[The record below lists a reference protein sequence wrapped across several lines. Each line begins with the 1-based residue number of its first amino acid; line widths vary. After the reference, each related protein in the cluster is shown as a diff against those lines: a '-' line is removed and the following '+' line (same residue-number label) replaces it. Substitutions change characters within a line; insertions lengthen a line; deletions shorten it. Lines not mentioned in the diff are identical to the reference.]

1 MDRHVYGNGI
11 KKVFMSE
18 IVESKSGL
26 KTWASFLLPLIL
38 LAGLLWGFI
47 KYGPLGVFKADFPP
61 VEKLVIQRVIFMPER
76 IDLEVFNDGP
86 EPVTVAQAVVNEIIW
101 KFKMQ
106 PGNTLKPLESGLVS
120 LAYPWTDGDPI
131 SFTLIS
137 SDGVTFE
144 KAVDVAFLTPTV
156 DATYLRTFVLLGL
169 YVGVIPVLLGLL
181 WFPFLRMLRGK
192 GYSFLLSLTIGLL
205 LFLGFDALAESIEL
219 IGELP
224 GAFNGVGLLV
234 IGFILAILILGAVSY
249 KTESLMA
256 KRGDHF
262 KPLVWAYLIALG
274 IGLHNLGEGLAIGS
288 AYALGEIALGSTL
301 VIGFMVHNVTEGVA
315 IISPLTHEEIKIK
328 RFLGHLL
335 LMGFLAGAPTIFGSL
350 IGGFAYS
357 PVYGVL
363 FLAIGSGAIF
373 DVTFDILH
381 HMAKG
386 RWNSLFTITNALGF
400 LAGLLLM
407 YATGFLVLG

>member
-1 MDRHVYGNGI
+1 
-11 KKVFMSE
+11 MSQV
-18 IVESKSGL
+18 VETNRGL
-26 KTWASFLLPLIL
+26 KTWISFLLPLVL

-47 KYGPLGVFKADFPP
+47 KYGPLGVFKADLPP
-61 VEKLVIQRVIFMPER
+61 VEKLAIQRVVFTPER

-86 EPVTVAQAVVNEIIW
+86 EPVTVAQAVVNEVIW
-101 KFKMQ
+101 KFKME
-106 PGNTLKPLESGLVS
+106 PSNTLKPLESGVVRM
-120 LAYPWTDGDPI
+120 AYPWTDGDPI
-131 SFTLIS
+131 AFTLIS

-144 KAVDVAFLTPTV
+144 KNVEVSFLTPTV
-156 DATYLRTFVLLGL
+156 DATYLRTFVLLGF

-181 WFPFLRMLRGK
+181 WLPFLRRLKGK
-192 GYSFLLSLTIGLL
+192 GYLFLLSLTIGLL
-205 LFLGFDALAESIEL
+205 LFLGFDTLAESIEL

-224 GAFNGVGLLV
+224 STFNGVGLLV
-234 IGFILAILILGAVSY
+234 IGFISAILVLGAVTY
-249 KTESLMA
+249 KTEFSLANKSDQSKALM
-256 KRGDHF
+256 
-262 KPLVWAYLIALG
+262 WSYLIALG

-288 AYALGEIALGSTL
+288 AYALGEIALGATL

-315 IISPLTHEEIKIK
+315 IISPLTHGDVKIK
-328 RFLGHLL
+328 KFFKHLL
-335 LMGFLAGAPTIFGSL
+335 LMGLLAGAPTILGSL

-363 FLAIGSGAIF
+363 FLAIGAGAIF

-386 RWNSLFTITNALGF
+386 RWNSLFTITNVFGF

-407 YATGFLVLG
+407 YVTGFLVLG

>member
-1 MDRHVYGNGI
+1 
-11 KKVFMSE
+11 MSQ
-18 IVESKSGL
+18 ISESNKAL
-26 KTWASFLLPLIL
+26 KTWGSFLLPLIL
-38 LAGLLWGFI
+38 LAGLLWGFL

-61 VEKLVIQRVIFMPER
+61 VEKLVIQNVNFMPER

-101 KFKMQ
+101 KFKME
-106 PGNTLKPLESGLVS
+106 PDNTLKPLESGVVS
-120 LAYPWTDGDPI
+120 LAYPWTEGDPI

-137 SDGVTFE
+137 SDGVTFGKE
-144 KAVDVAFLTPTV
+144 VDVAFLSPTF
-156 DATYLRTFVLLGL
+156 DATYLKTFVLLGL

-181 WFPFLRMLRGK
+181 WLPFLRRLKGK
-192 GYSFLLSLTIGLL
+192 GYLFLLSLTVGLL
-205 LFLGFDALAESIEL
+205 LFLGFSALAESIEL

-224 GAFNGVGLLV
+224 SAFNGVGLVV
-234 IGFILAILILGAVSY
+234 IGFISAILILGAVSY
-249 KTESLMA
+249 KTEFSLANKNNQSKALM
-256 KRGDHF
+256 
-262 KPLVWAYLIALG
+262 WAYLISLG

-288 AYALGEIALGSTL
+288 AYALGEIALGSAL

-315 IISPLTHEEIKIK
+315 IISPLAHGEINIK
-328 RFLGHLL
+328 RFFKHLL
-335 LMGFLAGAPTIFGSL
+335 LMGLLAGAPTILGSL

-363 FLAIGSGAIF
+363 FLAIGAGAIF

-386 RWNSLFTITNALGF
+386 RWNSLFTISNALGF
-400 LAGLLLM
+400 FVGLLIM
-407 YATGFLVLG
+407 YLTGFLVLG

>member
-1 MDRHVYGNGI
+1 
-11 KKVFMSE
+11 
-18 IVESKSGL
+18 
-26 KTWASFLLPLIL
+26 
-38 LAGLLWGFI
+38 
-47 KYGPLGVFKADFPP
+47 
-61 VEKLVIQRVIFMPER
+61 
-76 IDLEVFNDGP
+76 
-86 EPVTVAQAVVNEIIW
+86 VAQAVVNEIIW

-131 SFTLIS
+131 AFTLIS
-137 SDGVTFE
+137 SDGVTFTKE
-144 KAVDVAFLTPTV
+144 VDVAFLTPTV

-181 WFPFLRMLRGK
+181 WFPFLRRLKGK

-205 LFLGFDALAESIEL
+205 LFLGFSALSESIEL

-234 IGFILAILILGAVSY
+234 IGFMSAILILGAISY
-249 KTESLMA
+249 KTEFHLANKS
-256 KRGDHF
+256 DQF
-262 KPLVWAYLIALG
+262 KALTWAYLIALG

-288 AYALGEIALGSTL
+288 AYALGEIALGSAL

-315 IISPLTHEEIKIK
+315 IISPLAHGEIKIK

-335 LMGFLAGAPTIFGSL
+335 LVGLLAGAPTILGSL

-363 FLAIGSGAIF
+363 FLAIGAGAIF

-386 RWNSLFTITNALGF
+386 RWLSIFTTTNALGF
-400 LAGLLLM
+400 FAGLLLM
-407 YATGFLVLG
+407 YVTGFLVLG

>member
-1 MDRHVYGNGI
+1 
-11 KKVFMSE
+11 MSQDL
-18 IVESKSGL
+18 ESSKGL

-38 LAGLLWGFI
+38 LATLLWGFV

-61 VEKLVIQRVIFMPER
+61 VEELVIQRVNFMPER

-86 EPVTVAQAVVNEIIW
+86 EPVTVAQAVVNEVIW

-106 PGNTLKPLESGLVS
+106 PDSNTLKPLESGLVS

-131 SFTLIS
+131 AFTLIS

-144 KAVDVAFLTPTV
+144 KEVDVAFLTPTV

-181 WFPFLRMLRGK
+181 WFPFLRRLKGK
-192 GYSFLLSLTIGLL
+192 GYLFLLSLTIGLL
-205 LFLGFDALAESIEL
+205 LFLGFNTLAESMEL

-224 GAFNGVGLLV
+224 SAFNGIGLLV
-234 IGFILAILILGAVSY
+234 IGFISAILVLGAISY
-249 KTESLMA
+249 KTEFHLANRSDQSKALT
-256 KRGDHF
+256 
-262 KPLVWAYLIALG
+262 WAYLIALG

-315 IISPLTHEEIKIK
+315 IISPLAHGEIKIK

-335 LMGFLAGAPTIFGSL
+335 LVGLLAGAPTILGSL

-363 FLAIGSGAIF
+363 FLAIGAGAIF

-386 RWNSLFTITNALGF
+386 RWNSIFTTTNALGF
-400 LAGLLLM
+400 FVGLLLM
-407 YATGFLVLG
+407 YLTGFLVLG